1 MNTKLIAILTALT
14 IVGAFAL
21 ALGPVTQET
30 EVDTGA
36 SVSTALSN
44 LTETLTDLIE
54 PIIVLVIIFGIMGL
68 IFSAMRFR

>member
-1 MNTKLIAILTALT
+1 MNKLVAILAALT

-21 ALGPVTQET
+21 AFGPEASET
-30 EVDTGA
+30 EVETGA

>member
-1 MNTKLIAILTALT
+1 MNRKLVAILTALS

-21 ALGPVTQET
+21 ALGPVSQET
-30 EVDTGA
+30 EIDTGA